1 MKVALS
7 GLGIPT
13 AAGEWPAISGSR
25 SRAGHSAATH
35 HQCERNEWLA
45 LAADPMV
52 RLQMAGLSA
61 ECTHFH
67 AHTHL
72 HLHQGQQQA
81 QQQKEAAV
89 AAAGL
94 SLPGKVLRII
104 GVSIFPAK
112 HAFPFETHFFNNF
125 PNH

>member
-1 MKVALS
+1 MIKALS

-13 AAGEWPAISGSR
+13 VAGGGPAGGGF
-25 SRAGHSAATH
+25 GHH
-35 HQCERNEWLA
+35 CPRDEWLA

-52 RLQMAGLSA
+52 RLQMAGISA

-81 QQQKEAAV
+81 QQQQEAAV
-89 AAAGL
+89 AAAGFP
-94 SLPGKVLRII
+94 LPGRC
-104 GVSIFPAK
+104 
-112 HAFPFETHFFNNF
+112 
-125 PNH
+125 